1 MSLIYLGVDIGGT
14 TCSVCTADEQGRLLG
29 ETTIP
34 TGKGENGW
42 EGTVSRLIG
51 YARELVEANPG
62 AEPRAIGI
70 SCGSPMDREAGIIQE
85 PANLPGWRDVPIV
98 SLLRDAFPQAAVHL
112 ENDANAGALAEYHF
126 GAGRHER
133 PSNMAFLTFGTGLG
147 AGLVLNRQLYRGTSN
162 YAGEIGHVRLEQDGP
177 VGCGKAGSW
186 EGFCSG
192 GGIEQL
198 AAAGRRSWQGE
209 TCLDKDKITAADVGQ
224 GALRGDEL
232 CLEILSTSGS
242 YLGRGL
248 GILVDILNLELI
260 VIGSIFA
267 RCEEFLRPAMEAA
280 LQQEARRETLECCRV
295 VAAALGEEIGLYSS
309 LCAAYHGESTL
320 EATAGASDTKA

>member
-1 MSLIYLGVDIGGT
+1 MSQIYLGVDIGGT
-14 TCSVCTADEQGRLLG
+14 TSSVCAADEQGRLLG
-29 ETTIP
+29 EFTLP
-34 TGKGENGW
+34 TGKGEKGW
-42 EGTVSRLIG
+42 EDTVKRLTG
-51 YARELVEANPG
+51 HARELVEARPG
-62 AEPRAIGI
+62 TGPRAIGI
-70 SCGSPMDREAGIIQE
+70 SCGSPMDRKAGIIQE

-98 SLLRDAFPQAAVHL
+98 SLLRKAFPQASVHI

-147 AGLVLNRQLYRGTSN
+147 AGLILKGQLYRGASN
-162 YAGEIGHVRLEQDGP
+162 YAGEIGHIRLEKDGP

-198 AAAGRRSWQGE
+198 AAAGRGSWQGE
-209 TCLDKDKITAADVGQ
+209 TCLGKEKITAADVGR
-224 GALRGDEL
+224 GALEGDEL

-267 RCEEFLRPAMEAA
+267 RCEEFLRPAMEDT
-280 LQQEARRETLECCRV
+280 LQQEARHEALECCRV
-295 VAAALGEEIGLYSS
+295 VPAALGEEIGLYSA

-320 EATAGASDTKA
+320 EATAGAPDTED